1 MYFHLPDL
9 TVLNSWILL
18 SSCGVKYTDTDF
30 RLLLVRNLIEEAAKS
45 QDLPTLILFVRPSVG
60 AKNVLLLESRHN
72 QTVASKIIN
81 PNALPSVFVTA
92 KEVAQCINAPD
103 VMWACLRCIVL
114 WNITP
119 K

>member
-1 MYFHLPDL
+1 LYFHLPDL

-60 AKNVLLLESRHN
+60 AKNVLLLEGHN
-72 QTVASKIIN
+72 KRWPAKSSTQMCCYLRAFNGQKNGTVH
-81 PNALPSVFVTA
+81 
-92 KEVAQCINAPD
+92 Q
-103 VMWACLRCIVL
+103 M
-114 WNITP
+114 
-119 K
+119 